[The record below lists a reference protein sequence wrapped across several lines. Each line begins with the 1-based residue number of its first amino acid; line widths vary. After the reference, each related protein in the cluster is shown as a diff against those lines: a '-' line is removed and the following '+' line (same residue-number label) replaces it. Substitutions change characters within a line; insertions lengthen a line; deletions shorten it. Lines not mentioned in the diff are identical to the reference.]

1 MKNLTITLSI
11 LFMIVFFGCTKSEDK
26 SHDGHKVEASTEK
39 KEMYTCPMH
48 PQVRSEKPGVCPIC
62 QMTLVKETEANT
74 EDSSSAKEMEGM
86 LSLTGRETILANV
99 ATIEATNENI
109 FAESRTYGVIEIP
122 ETEKIT
128 LSAKFNGRVEKLF
141 ANATGLE
148 ILEGS
153 ALFEVYSPDIVHA
166 MKEYLITLGD
176 NSTSPPD
183 NINRSAR
190 KRLSLFGLTEK
201 QIVQLEDSRDVPTII
216 KYYAPAKGVILK
228 KNIVEGEY
236 FNEGQPLFEIA
247 NLSTLWNIAEVYES
261 DLTNIKIG
269 SSVEIKIANSNLK
282 SFKGTVTYIYP
293 VVNQQTRTVKIRIT
307 VKNQNGTLK
316 PNMFTETIFRIQ
328 KEKGIVV
335 PASAVLQTGK
345 RNLVYIKK
353 EHENHFEARE
363 IGLGL
368 KFNGKYEVLWG
379 LDAGEII
386 VVEGGYLIDSESQL
400 KSGNSTSGHQHEK

>member
-1 MKNLTITLSI
+1 M
-11 LFMIVFFGCTKSEDK
+11 
-26 SHDGHKVEASTEK
+26 
-39 KEMYTCPMH
+39 
-48 PQVRSEKPGVCPIC
+48 
-62 QMTLVKETEANT
+62 
-74 EDSSSAKEMEGM
+74 
-86 LSLTGRETILANV
+86 
-99 ATIEATNENI
+99 
-109 FAESRTYGVIEIP
+109 
-122 ETEKIT
+122 
-128 LSAKFNGRVEKLF
+128 
-141 ANATGLE
+141 
-148 ILEGS
+148 
-153 ALFEVYSPDIVHA
+153 
-166 MKEYLITLGD
+166 
-176 NSTSPPD
+176 
-183 NINRSAR
+183 
-190 KRLSLFGLTEK
+190 
-201 QIVQLEDSRDVPTII
+201 
-216 KYYAPAKGVILK
+216 K